1 MVSVNIQPPQIKA
14 NAKSE
19 SGLPNLG
26 RGSGKLGDKAKFLE
40 FLRPKKDPKSRLTAT
55 DAQSVSGS
63 QGTAK
68 GVLNGTKPSR
78 SSVVRSKN
86 RPGQAEAKPAGMA
99 SKHAAVTKRKSNV
112 PDDRGGPVAAL
123 GQAQQQVA
131 TQLAA
136 KVSLAGR
143 PKNLNI
149 LESTTADGQ
158 LKPHEASLKKQAGKL
173 TKSIK
178 GTANGHVKP
187 VKTSTVPAAKI
198 SSKIEPQSFTKPI
211 KTAVDS
217 SNNSLAAKEG
227 LGGGGS
233 RKFNAG
239 GAKNLA
245 EAGTAGNNKPAESID
260 LSRPKGRGIR
270 PKEII
275 DHGRRSAPTTV
286 NVIDARG
293 VGSTKTVQHR
303 IKQER
308 LSGENAPRV
317 SASQGAPKVAT
328 AVKPVTV
335 QVRLK
340 SFTLKEG
347 RAVAQRGMRM
357 PLNKVALNASKSNLT
372 LVQPPS
378 LTATKKSRPSRQELQ
393 VQNNTSEPVA
403 VKSQN
408 SGNVNPPSTL
418 KPKHVAVSKLQAA
431 HPSNTHQPFANIK
444 IDPLGQARSNGLTS
458 ETGLRVSKGASV
470 NVAVSPETKGE
481 KSGSLLKSAVSQK
494 TKVNYKAHSDRVS
507 TSSAGELNGKSEG
520 VEAAK
525 YKTLTTAG
533 VAVEGDNAS
542 EKNGIEL
549 NRSAPKPIARHLG
562 FQANSVSD
570 ADSEKETIRQLPR
583 YQGNGTNQDI
593 VSTVVASSPK
603 SKTGEVSKLVSV
615 LQSITQAANT
625 VSPAKF
631 NNRGLSHQSSLIQ
644 RIQKAQTPSTTHP
657 LTDGVKLKNPN
668 NKKPQATINQSFVTQ
683 TLGAVIKSKNPQLS
697 AGTQTRPT
705 QRRLE
710 QSIASSKKTQRTGNV
725 EIKSASGGIEAAF
738 LKSEMNLTG
747 KTELSNDVLRQNLP
761 LGESFVSDGAK
772 SHASIA
778 AEMLEAG
785 RSDLSHIKDVA
796 VRNDLA
802 NRLNQMEVDLQTVQ
816 TKSNQPKG
824 QAAARAIVYREIMS
838 AVEAFRGMNNA
849 RWAMTIEPFDSLRI
863 QLDLRMTNSQLVVQA
878 RLDRGS
884 QGLLSSGWS
893 ELQASLAEKDVDL
906 KSLITNGQK
915 ENSDTLFNGK
925 NGRQSDESQRGTES
939 WFSDELG
946 ELMAEFEKEA
956 QQPRK
961 AKRTNRKPRMAD
973 ATFESWA

>member
-14 NAKSE
+14 NARPE

-26 RGSGKLGDKAKFLE
+26 RGSGKLGGKSKFQQ
-40 FLRPKKDPKSRLTAT
+40 FLRPKKDPNSRLTAT

-63 QGTAK
+63 QGAAK
-68 GVLNGTKPSR
+68 GVLNETKPSR
-78 SSVVRSKN
+78 SSVVHSKN
-86 RPGQAEAKPAGMA
+86 RPAQAEAKPGGMP
-99 SKHAAVTKRKSNV
+99 SKHAAVTKKKSNV

-123 GQAQQQVA
+123 GQAQQQIA
-131 TQLAA
+131 EQLAA

-149 LESTTADGQ
+149 LENTTADGQ
-158 LKPHEASLKKQAGKL
+158 LTPTESSLKKQEGKL

-178 GTANGHVKP
+178 
-187 VKTSTVPAAKI
+187 I
-198 SSKIEPQSFTKPI
+198 
-211 KTAVDS
+211 AVDS
-217 SNNSLAAKEG
+217 SNNSLPTKEG
-227 LGGGGS
+227 LSGVGS

-239 GAKNLA
+239 GAKCLA
-245 EAGTAGNNKPAESID
+245 EADTPRA
-260 LSRPKGRGIR
+260 
-270 PKEII
+270 KEIKTAS
-275 DHGRRSAPTTV
+275 DHVRRSVPTTV

-303 IKQER
+303 IKQEW

-317 SASQGAPKVAT
+317 SESQGAP
-328 AVKPVTV
+328 
-335 QVRLK
+335 
-340 SFTLKEG
+340 
-347 RAVAQRGMRM
+347 
-357 PLNKVALNASKSNLT
+357 KVALNASKSNLT

-378 LTATKKSRPSRQELQ
+378 LTSNKKSRLSRNELQ
-393 VQNNTSEPVA
+393 FQNNASEPVE
-403 VKSQN
+403 VKGQ
-408 SGNVNPPSTL
+408 
-418 KPKHVAVSKLQAA
+418 KH
-431 HPSNTHQPFANIK
+431 FANIK
-444 IDPLGQARSNGLTS
+444 INPLGLTRSNGLKS
-458 ETGLRVSKGASV
+458 ETGLRSSKGASV
-470 NVAVSPETKGE
+470 NVAVSSETKGE
-481 KSGSLLKSAVSQK
+481 KYGSLLKPAVSQK
-494 TKVNYKAHSDRVS
+494 TKVNYKVHSDRGL
-507 TSSAGELNGKSEG
+507 TSSAGELNGKIERVG
-520 VEAAK
+520 AANCT
-525 YKTLTTAG
+525 TLTTGG

-549 NRSAPKPIARHLG
+549 NRSAPKSVARHLG
-562 FQANSVSD
+562 VQANSVSD
-570 ADSEKETIRQLPR
+570 ADSEKEPIRQLPR
-583 YQGNGTNQDI
+583 YQVNGTNQDI
-593 VSTVVASSPK
+593 ASTVVVSSPK
-603 SKTGEVSKLVSV
+603 SKTGELSKLGSV
-615 LQSITQAANT
+615 LQSITQAAKT

-631 NNRGLSHQSSLIQ
+631 NNRELSDQSSLIQ
-644 RIQKAQTPSTTHP
+644 RIQKDQTPSISHF
-657 LTDGVKLKNPN
+657 LADGVNLKNPN
-668 NKKPQATINQSFVTQ
+668 NRKPQPTINKSFEAQ
-683 TLGAVIKSKNPQLS
+683 ALGAVIKSKSPQLS
-697 AGTQTRPT
+697 IAAQTRPT
-705 QRRLE
+705 QRRLG
-710 QSIASSKKTQRTGNV
+710 QSIASSKITQRTSNV
-725 EIKSASGGIEAAF
+725 EMKSASGGIEAAF

-802 NRLNQMEVDLQTVQ
+802 NRLNQMEVDLQTVE
-816 TKSNQPKG
+816 TKSSQPKG

-863 QLDLRMTNSQLVVQA
+863 QLDLRMTDSQLVVQA

-884 QGLLSSGWS
+884 QALLSNGWS

-915 ENSDTLFNGK
+915 ENGDTLFNGK

-939 WFSDELG
+939 WFSDELS
-946 ELMAEFEKEA
+946 ELIAEFEKEA

-961 AKRTNRKPRMAD
+961 AKRANRKPRMAD

>member
-19 SGLPNLG
+19 SGLPNIG
-26 RGSGKLGDKAKFLE
+26 RGSGKLGDKATFLQ
-40 FLRPKKDPKSRLTAT
+40 FLRPKKDPKSRQTAT

-78 SSVVRSKN
+78 SPVVRSKN
-86 RPGQAEAKPAGMA
+86 RLGKAEAKPAGMA
-99 SKHAAVTKRKSNV
+99 SKHTAVTKKKSNV
-112 PDDRGGPVAAL
+112 PDDRGGPVEAL
-123 GQAQQQVA
+123 GQAQQQVV

-136 KVSLAGR
+136 KVSLAGK

-158 LKPHEASLKKQAGKL
+158 LKPAEASLKNQAGRL

-178 GTANGHVKP
+178 ATANGHVKP
-187 VKTSTVPAAKI
+187 VKASTVPAAKI
-198 SSKIEPQSFTKPI
+198 SSKIEPQNFTKPI
-211 KTAVDS
+211 KSAVDS
-217 SNNSLAAKEG
+217 SNNSLAEKEG
-227 LGGGGS
+227 LSGGGS
-233 RKFNAG
+233 KKFNAG
-239 GAKNLA
+239 AARKLA
-245 EAGTAGNNKPAESID
+245 EADTAGNNKSAESID

-270 PKEII
+270 PKEIKTVL
-275 DHGRRSAPTTV
+275 DHGRRPAPTTV

-293 VGSTKTVQHR
+293 VGRTKTVQHQIR
-303 IKQER
+303 QER
-308 LSGENAPRV
+308 SSGENAPRV
-317 SASQGAPKVAT
+317 PALQGAPKQQLSDAPKVTT

-335 QVRLK
+335 QDRLK
-340 SFTLKEG
+340 SFSLKKG

-357 PLNKVALNASKSNLT
+357 PLNKVALNASKPNLT

-378 LTATKKSRPSRQELQ
+378 LTATKMSRPSRQELQ
-393 VQNNTSEPVA
+393 FQNNT
-403 VKSQN
+403 
-408 SGNVNPPSTL
+408 
-418 KPKHVAVSKLQAA
+418 
-431 HPSNTHQPFANIK
+431 FK
-444 IDPLGQARSNGLTS
+444 IDPLGQAPSNGLTS

-481 KSGSLLKSAVSQK
+481 KSGSLLNPAVSQK

-520 VEAAK
+520 VGAVK
-525 YKTLTTAG
+525 HKTLTTAG
-533 VAVEGDNAS
+533 VAMEGD
-542 EKNGIEL
+542 K
-549 NRSAPKPIARHLG
+549 
-562 FQANSVSD
+562 
-570 ADSEKETIRQLPR
+570 KEPIRQLPR
-583 YQGNGTNQDI
+583 HQGNGKNQDI
-593 VSTVVASSPK
+593 VSTMVASSTK
-603 SKTGEVSKLVSV
+603 SITGEVSKLVSV
-615 LQSITQAANT
+615 LKSITQAANT
-625 VSPAKF
+625 VTPAKF
-631 NNRGLSHQSSLIQ
+631 NNQGLSHQSSLIQ
-644 RIQKAQTPSTTHP
+644 HIQKAQTPSTTHP
-657 LTDGVKLKNPN
+657 LADGEKLKIPN
-668 NKKPQATINQSFVTQ
+668 NKKPQATINQSFATQ
-683 TLGAVIKSKNPQLS
+683 ALGAVTKSKSPHLS
-697 AGTQTRPT
+697 VGTQTRLT

-710 QSIASSKKTQRTGNV
+710 QSIAASKKKQRTGNV
-725 EIKSASGGIEAAF
+725 EVKSSSGGIEAAF
-738 LKSEMNLTG
+738 LKFEMNLTG
-747 KTELSNDVLRQNLP
+747 KTELSNDVPRQNLP

-772 SHASIA
+772 SHAFIA

-802 NRLNQMEVDLQTVQ
+802 NRLNQMEVDLETVQ

-849 RWAMTIEPFDSLRI
+849 RWAMTIEPFGSLRI
-863 QLDLRMTNSQLVVQA
+863 QLDLRMTDSKLVVQA

-884 QGLLSSGWS
+884 QALLSSGWS

-906 KSLITNGQK
+906 KSLISNGQK
-915 ENSDTLFNGK
+915 ENGDTLFNGK

-946 ELMAEFEKEA
+946 ELMAEFEKEV

-973 ATFESWA
+973 ASFESWA

>member
-19 SGLPNLG
+19 SGLPNIG
-26 RGSGKLGDKAKFLE
+26 RGSGKLADKATFQQ
-40 FLRPKKDPKSRLTAT
+40 FLRSKKEPKSRQTAT

-63 QGTAK
+63 QGRAK

-78 SSVVRSKN
+78 SPVVRSKN
-86 RPGQAEAKPAGMA
+86 RLGKAEAKPAGMA
-99 SKHAAVTKRKSNV
+99 SKHAAVTKKKSNV
-112 PDDRGGPVAAL
+112 PDDRGGPVEAV

-136 KVSLAGR
+136 KVSLAGK

-158 LKPHEASLKKQAGKL
+158 LKP
-173 TKSIK
+173 
-178 GTANGHVKP
+178 VKA
-187 VKTSTVPAAKI
+187 STVSAAKI
-198 SSKIEPQSFTKPI
+198 SSKIEPQNFTKPI

-217 SNNSLAAKEG
+217 SNNSLAEKEG
-227 LGGGGS
+227 LSGGGS
-233 RKFNAG
+233 KKFNAG

-245 EAGTAGNNKPAESID
+245 EAHTAGNNKSAESID
-260 LSRPKGRGIR
+260 LSRPKVRGIR
-270 PKEII
+270 PKEIKTVL
-275 DHGRRSAPTTV
+275 DHGRRPAPTTV

-293 VGSTKTVQHR
+293 VGRIKIVQHQIR
-303 IKQER
+303 QER
-308 LSGENAPRV
+308 SSGENAPRV
-317 SASQGAPKVAT
+317 PALQGAPKQQLSDASKVTT

-335 QVRLK
+335 KDRLK
-340 SFTLKEG
+340 SFSQKEG
-347 RAVAQRGMRM
+347 RAVAQRAMRM

-378 LTATKKSRPSRQELQ
+378 LTGTKMSRPSRQELL

-408 SGNVNPPSTL
+408 SGNVNPPSAL
-418 KPKHVAVSKLQAA
+418 KPKHVAVSKRQAA
-431 HPSNTHQPFANIK
+431 HSPNTHQPFANIK
-444 IDPLGQARSNGLTS
+444 IDPLGQAPINGLTS
-458 ETGLRVSKGASV
+458 ETGLKVSKGVSV

-481 KSGSLLKSAVSQK
+481 KSGSLLNPAVSQK
-494 TKVNYKAHSDRVS
+494 KKVNYKAHSDHVS

-520 VEAAK
+520 VGAVK
-525 YKTLTTAG
+525 HKTLTTVG
-533 VAVEGDNAS
+533 VAMEGDNSS

-549 NRSAPKPIARHLG
+549 NRMAPKPIVRHLG

-570 ADSEKETIRQLPR
+570 ADSEKEPVRQLPR
-583 YQGNGTNQDI
+583 HQGNGKNQDI
-593 VSTVVASSPK
+593 VSTMVASSPK

-615 LQSITQAANT
+615 LKSITLAANT

-631 NNRGLSHQSSLIQ
+631 NNQGLSHQSSLIQ
-644 RIQKAQTPSTTHP
+644 RIQKPQTPSSSHP
-657 LTDGVKLKNPN
+657 LADGVKLKNPN
-668 NKKPQATINQSFVTQ
+668 NKKPQATINQSFATQ
-683 TLGAVIKSKNPQLS
+683 ALGAVIKSKSPHPS
-697 AGTQTRPT
+697 VGTQTRPT
-705 QRRLE
+705 QRMLE
-710 QSIASSKKTQRTGNV
+710 QSIASLKKTQRTGNV
-725 EIKSASGGIEAAF
+725 GIKSGSGGIEAAF
-738 LKSEMNLTG
+738 SKSEMNLTG
-747 KTELSNDVLRQNLP
+747 KTELSNDVPRQNLP
-761 LGESFVSDGAK
+761 LGGSFVSDGAK
-772 SHASIA
+772 SHAFIA

-785 RSDLSHIKDVA
+785 RSDLSQIKDIA

-838 AVEAFRGMNNA
+838 AVEAFRSMNNA

-863 QLDLRMTNSQLVVQA
+863 QLDLRMTDSQLVVQA

-884 QGLLSSGWS
+884 QALLSSGWS

-906 KSLITNGQK
+906 KSLISNGQK
-915 ENSDTLFNGK
+915 ENGDTLFNGK

-956 QQPRK
+956 KQPQK